1 MSLPYESATSGKRAI
16 SDIERTLREFGCKK
30 FGSWFDYEAAT
41 LEIQFEVR
49 NRSVSLRASASG
61 YAAAWLRKHPH
72 TSRMRST
79 LAQHQQKASEI
90 AEMAIYSILRD
101 WIKGQVTA
109 IETGL
114 MSFEAA
120 FMPHLMLPN
129 GQRILDVVD
138 EKFPGLMTPLLE
150 DGS

>member
-1 MSLPYESATSGKRAI
+1 MSLPYETATSGKRALV
-16 SDIERTLREFGCKK
+16 DIERTLREFGCSK
-30 FGSWFDYEAAT
+30 FGTWFDYEGAT
-41 LEIQFEVR
+41 LEIQFQVGK
-49 NRSVSLRASASG
+49 RSVCLRASASG
-61 YAAAWLRKHPH
+61 YAAAWLRKHPY

-79 LAQHQQKASEI
+79 LAQHQQKASQI

-109 IETGL
+109 IESGL

-129 GQRILDVVD
+129 GQRILDVVHK
-138 EKFPGLMTPLLE
+138 KFPELVTPMLE
-150 DGS
+150 HDS

>member
-1 MSLPYESATSGKRAI
+1 
-16 SDIERTLREFGCKK
+16 
-30 FGSWFDYEAAT
+30 
-41 LEIQFEVR
+41 
-49 NRSVSLRASASG
+49 
-61 YAAAWLRKHPH
+61 
-72 TSRMRST
+72 MRST
-79 LAQHQQKASEI
+79 LGQHQQKASQI

-150 DGS
+150 QDS